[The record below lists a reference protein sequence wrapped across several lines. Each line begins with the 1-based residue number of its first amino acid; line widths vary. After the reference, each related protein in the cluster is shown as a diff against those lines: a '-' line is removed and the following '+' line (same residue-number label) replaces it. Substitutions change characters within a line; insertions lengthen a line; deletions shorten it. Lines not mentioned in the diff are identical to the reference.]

1 MIKVVAIDQL
11 NQNRKLFHP
20 DIGKVVEIELTK
32 EEKTSFTSSVNA
44 VKELIKN
51 IK

>member
-1 MIKVVAIDQL
+1 MYGEKGIYVGVPVV
-11 NQNRKLFHP
+11 
-20 DIGKVVEIELTK
+20 IGKNGVEKVVEIELTK